1 MILRMLS
8 SNKALILILVMED
21 INRLK
26 LLLVEK
32 KKTLTATGEWDAF
45 GKPCSYRAGRVC
57 SHGYP

>member
-1 MILRMLS
+1 
-8 SNKALILILVMED
+8 MED